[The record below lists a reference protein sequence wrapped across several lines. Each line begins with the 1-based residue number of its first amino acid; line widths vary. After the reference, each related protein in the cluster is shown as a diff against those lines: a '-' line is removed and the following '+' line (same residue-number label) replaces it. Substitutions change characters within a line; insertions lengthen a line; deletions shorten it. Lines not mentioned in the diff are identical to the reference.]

1 MASQPIASSESFTA
15 FDPELEHLI
24 PEVMEERKVPGLA
37 VAVAQNGEVAFV
49 RPYGLRDV
57 EADLKVT
64 IDGRE
69 VVHHHGLG
77 PFGGRAAHGLE
88 EAGAG
93 IHPGIPAASA
103 RVADRRAAKSNR
115 DAAIRNGGKANR
127 ATPPCPTRW
136 RGTPACALSSGL
148 LA

>member
-15 FDPELEHLI
+15 FNPELERLI
-24 PEVMEERKVPGLA
+24 PEVMEEWKVPGLA

-69 VVHHHGLG
+69 VVHRHGLG
-77 PFGGRAAHGLE
+77 PFGGRGAWIGRSRCGNTSRNSGCIC
-88 EAGAG
+88 AGSRS
-93 IHPGIPAASA
+93 PGSHIQS
-103 RVADRRAAKSNR
+103 
-115 DAAIRNGGKANR
+115 
-127 ATPPCPTRW
+127 
-136 RGTPACALSSGL
+136 
-148 LA
+148 